1 MEHHM
6 EDNFRT
12 LNIYAGRTSS
22 GNTRVEEVLVV
33 YIDENIYKLQS
44 APGLALNLAKGDVFE
59 FFNSDEPV
67 KVIYRGGN
75 FNIHIYDAD
84 LTLEDY
90 EYFKSELLDY
100 LDGTIEGLSGNN
112 MAITVPSIP
121 GIQKINSFFINFSQ
135 MSGNN
140 WSFTNIYKNYEDF
153 EDEAL
158 LYWWVENAIL

>member
-1 MEHHM
+1 M
-6 EDNFRT
+6 EDNFST
-12 LNIYAGRTSS
+12 LNIYAGKTSS
-22 GNTRVEEVLVV
+22 GNTRVEEVLVE

-75 FNIHIYDAD
+75 FNIHIYEAN

-90 EYFKSELLDY
+90 EDYEDFKSELLDY
-100 LDGTIEGLSGNN
+100 LEGTIDGLSGNN
-112 MAITVPSIP
+112 MAITVPSIQ

-135 MSGNN
+135 ISGNN
-140 WSFTNIYKNYEDF
+140 WSFTNIYRNYEDF
-153 EDEAL
+153 EDETL
-158 LYWWVENAIL
+158 LDWWDKKC